1 MGVDELVNAVNQ
13 YGFPI
18 IAALGLGY
26 FVFYIW
32 KWATEEIDA
41 ILSDAS
47 TTLIKLIDRV
57 RMLDNDMIRL
67 NTKLAMVLE
76 YKAKYE
82 RETGHTIDLSDAKVN
97 EILHNNKSFAQ
108 TFNSTGKADAY
119 KQPEATIE
127 NPTEPKKK

>member
-1 MGVDELVNAVNQ
+1 MDTSAIATAINQ

-26 FVFYIW
+26 FVYYIW
-32 KWATEEIDA
+32 RWATEEIDI
-41 ILSDAS
+41 ILGEAS

-67 NTKLAMVLE
+67 NTKLSIALE

-82 RETGHTIDLSDAKVN
+82 RETGKKLELTDEELD
-97 EILHNNKSFAQ
+97 EILHRNKSFNQ
-108 TFNSTGKADAY
+108 TFNSTGKAD
-119 KQPEATIE
+119 
-127 NPTEPKKK
+127 TEKK

>member
-1 MGVDELVNAVNQ
+1 MAVDEVISAINQ

-41 ILSDAS
+41 ILSNAS

-82 RETGHTIDLSDAKVN
+82 QETGKVLDLGDDELEK
-97 EILHNNKSFAQ
+97 ILHDNKSFSQ
-108 TFNSTGKADAY
+108 SFNSTGKPDDS
-119 KQPEATIE
+119 
-127 NPTEPKKK
+127 KKKS

>member
-1 MGVDELVNAVNQ
+1 MGTQELVDAINQ

-32 KWATEEIDA
+32 KWATEEIDTIIGEA
-41 ILSDAS
+41 QF
-47 TTLIKLIDRV
+47 TLIKLIDRV

-82 RETGHTIDLSDAKVN
+82 QETGKVLDLSDDELEK
-97 EILHNNKSFAQ
+97 ILHDNKSFSK
-108 TFNSTGKADAY
+108 TFNSTGKPDDS
-119 KQPEATIE
+119 
-127 NPTEPKKK
+127 KKKS

>member
-1 MGVDELVNAVNQ
+1 MGTQELVDAINQ

-18 IAALGLGY
+18 IAAMGLGY

-32 KWATEEIDA
+32 KWATEEIDG
-41 ILSDAS
+41 ILGEAS
-47 TTLIKLIDRV
+47 MTLIKLIDRV

-82 RETGHTIDLSDAKVN
+82 RATGEKMDLGDEEVE
-97 EILHNNKSFAQ
+97 EILRNNKSVSAV
-108 TFNSTGKADAY
+108 FNSTGKPDDA
-119 KQPEATIE
+119 
-127 NPTEPKKK
+127 KKK

>member
-1 MGVDELVNAVNQ
+1 MGAEELANAINQ

-18 IAALGLGY
+18 IAAMGLGY

-82 RETGHTIDLSDAKVN
+82 RETGQKLELTDAELEK
-97 EILHNNKSFAQ
+97 ILHENKSFSK
-108 TFNSTGKADAY
+108 TFNSTGKTDDS
-119 KQPEATIE
+119 
-127 NPTEPKKK
+127 KKNS

>member
-1 MGVDELVNAVNQ
+1 MGTQELVDAINQ

-41 ILSDAS
+41 IIGEAQF
-47 TTLIKLIDRV
+47 TLIKLIDRV

-82 RETGHTIDLSDAKVN
+82 QETGKVLDLSDDELEK
-97 EILHNNKSFAQ
+97 ILHDNKSFSK
-108 TFNSTGKADAY
+108 TFNSTGKPDDS
-119 KQPEATIE
+119 
-127 NPTEPKKK
+127 KKKS